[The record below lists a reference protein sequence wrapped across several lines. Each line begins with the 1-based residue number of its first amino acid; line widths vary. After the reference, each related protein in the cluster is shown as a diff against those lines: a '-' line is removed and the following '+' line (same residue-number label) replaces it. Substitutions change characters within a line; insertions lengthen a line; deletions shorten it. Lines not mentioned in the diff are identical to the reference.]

1 MAETRTINL
10 EIKDN
15 FKKVEKDIDDLNK
28 SLKDTAENNRD
39 VSKTFEE
46 VYGEIQPLTARMGE
60 AEDRLYELA
69 AAGDTASKEYRDLLQ
84 TVGEYRKVQIQ
95 TDMAV
100 DAASTTLG
108 QKLGGA
114 LGGVTSG
121 FSLAQGAFAAFGD
134 ESKEVEEALLKVQS
148 AMAIQQ
154 GLQGIKEAIPS
165 FKALGTVIKSTSVF
179 QGLLTAATAA
189 YTFVTTATTTGL
201 KLFRIALISTG
212 IGAIIVG
219 VGLLVANFD
228 KVKAAVMG
236 AVDRFKG
243 LSGTMKTV
251 LSIMFP
257 VIGVIRLVNSALESM
272 GIIDS
277 DQDKAREENA
287 KKEAKRREEEL
298 KQLERMRAAREL
310 AFNSEQKALGR
321 LIAIRSAE
329 GKSVDAL
336 TKQKIKGSIDYQK
349 ELQKE
354 MEASLAALELLIL
367 RQDTSTAIGRLVVAE
382 TQKVVDEIK
391 AKNEEAKNS
400 ILDSENELKIADIN
414 AKKEAQ
420 NRNKAAVDN
429 AKQTAQDL
437 RNLKRQI
444 QDEEIKAIEDV
455 NQREQTQLIVS
466 AQRRIEDL
474 SLTAK
479 DKKKNAKL
487 ITEIQNNLNKDLD
500 KLDEKFYEAQR
511 KAQEDANNNKI
522 RLQREF
528 DNIIEQIDEDNFQ
541 AGLQKSMTEDEYA
554 LELVRQKYF
563 NLEEL
568 AKGNAEQLASIETAK
583 ALEIE
588 AIEKKAN
595 EKSIAEAKAVAEQ
608 KAAIQQQGLD
618 TALQG
623 VQLIKGLFEK
633 SKGVQKAAVIAESAI
648 GIAKMIISNKIA
660 NAGALASP
668 ANILVPGSAAPI
680 IALNNISTGIG
691 IAANIAATAKALK
704 SLGGGSAPSAPADGG
719 GGGGGGA
726 STTPQFNTIGS
737 SGVNQLAQLQQQP
750 VQAYVVS
757 GDVTSA
763 QSLDR
768 NRIQNATL

>member
-1 MAETRTINL
+1 
-10 EIKDN
+10 
-15 FKKVEKDIDDLNK
+15 
-28 SLKDTAENNRD
+28 
-39 VSKTFEE
+39 
-46 VYGEIQPLTARMGE
+46 
-60 AEDRLYELA
+60 
-69 AAGDTASKEYRDLLQ
+69 
-84 TVGEYRKVQIQ
+84 
-95 TDMAV
+95 
-100 DAASTTLG
+100 
-108 QKLGGA
+108 
-114 LGGVTSG
+114 
-121 FSLAQGAFAAFGD
+121 
-134 ESKEVEEALLKVQS
+134 
-148 AMAIQQ
+148 
-154 GLQGIKEAIPS
+154 
-165 FKALGTVIKSTSVF
+165 
-179 QGLLTAATAA
+179 
-189 YTFVTTATTTGL
+189 
-201 KLFRIALISTG
+201 
-212 IGAIIVG
+212 
-219 VGLLVANFD
+219 
-228 KVKAAVMG
+228 
-236 AVDRFKG
+236 
-243 LSGTMKTV
+243 
-251 LSIMFP
+251 
-257 VIGVIRLVNSALESM
+257 M

-528 DNIIEQIDEDNFQ
+528 DNVIEALAEQNFQ
-541 AGLQKSMTEDEYA
+541 NTLTEEQREIQAVND
-554 LELVRQKYF
+554 KYF
-563 NLEEL
+563 EL
-568 AKGNAEQLASIETAK
+568 QTLAAGNAEQLAIIEQAK
-583 ALEIE
+583 ADELG

-595 EKSIAEAKAVAEQ
+595 EKSIEEAKAVAEQ

>member
-46 VYGEIQPLTARMGE
+46 VYGELQPLTTRMGE

-100 DAASTTLG
+100 DAAATTLG

-114 LGGVTSG
+114 LGGVSAG

-165 FKALGTVIKSTSVF
+165 FKALGTAIKSTSVF

-189 YTFVTTATTTGL
+189 YNFVTTATTTGL

-212 IGAIIVG
+212 IGALVVG

-228 KVKAAVMG
+228 KVKSAVMG
-236 AVDRFKG
+236 VVDRFKG

-287 KKEAKRREEEL
+287 KKEEKRREQEL

-310 AFNSEQKALGR
+310 AFNSEQKALDR

-336 TKQKIKGSIDYQK
+336 TKQKIQGSIDYQK

-354 MEASLAALELLIL
+354 LEAGIRALELAVSMT
-367 RQDTSTAIGRLVVAE
+367 DTRTALGRMFAE
-382 TQKVVDEIK
+382 GLQQNIDDVK

-420 NRNKAAVDN
+420 DRNKAAVDN

-528 DNIIEQIDEDNFQ
+528 DNIIEALAEQNFQ
-541 AGLQKSMTEDEYA
+541 NTLTEEQREIQAVND
-554 LELVRQKYF
+554 KYF
-563 NLEEL
+563 EL
-568 AKGNAEQLASIETAK
+568 QTLAAGNAEQLAIIEQAK
-583 ALEIE
+583 ADKLG

-648 GIAKMIISNKIA
+648 GIAKMIISNKLA
-660 NAGALASP
+660 NAGALATPQAIATSG
-668 ANILVPGSAAPI
+668 AAAAPV